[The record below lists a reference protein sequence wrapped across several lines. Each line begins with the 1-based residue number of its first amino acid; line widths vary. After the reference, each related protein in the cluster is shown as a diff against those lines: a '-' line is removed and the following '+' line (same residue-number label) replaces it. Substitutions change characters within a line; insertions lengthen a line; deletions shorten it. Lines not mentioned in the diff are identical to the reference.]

1 MSGSFVAIRS
11 ETGCVAGS
19 RRRAWLHA
27 AICIDSRLVG
37 ATLPPGK
44 FSQKN
49 QEQGRE
55 RRETRHRVLSGAGLS
70 SALAPFRIRN
80 YRFQWPSD
88 LLTSWAFEVETLVL
102 GWYIM
107 VETGSVL
114 LLTVLASLQYVGTL
128 IAPVVGMIGDRLGH
142 RDLLAAMRFAY
153 TVLSGTIM
161 TLALSG
167 HLAPFNVM
175 VIVTLMGL
183 IRPSDLGVR
192 GALLADIMPPERL
205 VGAISLART
214 TQDSARIAGALT
226 GASLFAALGIG
237 YVYVAIAC
245 FYFTAAILMLC
256 MTRPVQSHGAGHAA
270 DVAHGASLLRD
281 LKEGIVYAWSGPGMR
296 AALCVAFL
304 ANLTAFP
311 LTNGLLPYVA
321 RDIFHTDQT
330 GLGYL
335 SASFAVG
342 SLIGSITL
350 SMAGGVRIARLLIG
364 ATLAWY
370 AMLLVFVELRTM
382 PVAMACL
389 VLAGTAQSMSMI
401 SAAVM
406 LMRNAS
412 AHLRGRVMGVR
423 MMVIYGLPLGL
434 LAAGS
439 LIDMIGYTATG
450 TLLAAAGFIAMLGIA
465 LRWRADLWPVH
476 APANAR

>member
-1 MSGSFVAIRS
+1 M
-11 ETGCVAGS
+11 
-19 RRRAWLHA
+19 
-27 AICIDSRLVG
+27 
-37 ATLPPGK
+37 
-44 FSQKN
+44 
-49 QEQGRE
+49 
-55 RRETRHRVLSGAGLS
+55 SGAGRT
-70 SALAPFRIRN
+70 SALAPFHIRN

-128 IAPVVGMIGDRLGH
+128 IAPVLGMVGDRMGH

-153 TVLSGTIM
+153 TVLSATIM
-161 TLALSG
+161 TLALTG
-167 HLAPFNVM
+167 HLAPLNVM
-175 VIVTLMGL
+175 IIVSIMGL

-192 GALLADIMPPERL
+192 GALLADIMPAKLL

-226 GASLFAALGIG
+226 GAALFAALGIG
-237 YVYVAIAC
+237 FVYVAIAC
-245 FYFTAAILMLC
+245 FYLAAAVLMLC
-256 MTRPVQSHGAGHAA
+256 LTRPEKSLGAVDHPAN
-270 DVAHGASLLRD
+270 DTPSSTLLRD

-350 SMAGGVRIARLLIG
+350 TLAGGVRIARLLIG

-370 AMLLVFVELRTM
+370 AMLLVFVEIRTM

-389 VLAGTAQSMSMI
+389 VLAGMAQSMSMI

-406 LMRNAS
+406 LMRHAS

-439 LIDMIGYTATG
+439 LIDLIGYSATG
-450 TLLAAAGFIAMLGIA
+450 TLFAVVGFIAMMAIA
-465 LRWRADLWPVH
+465 LHWRADLWPVH
-476 APANAR
+476 APANL

>member
-1 MSGSFVAIRS
+1 MSG
-11 ETGCVAGS
+11 T
-19 RRRAWLHA
+19 
-27 AICIDSRLVG
+27 
-37 ATLPPGK
+37 
-44 FSQKN
+44 
-49 QEQGRE
+49 
-55 RRETRHRVLSGAGLS
+55 TRT
-70 SALAPFRIRN
+70 SALAPFRIRS

-128 IAPVVGMIGDRLGH
+128 VAPVVGMIGDRMGH
-142 RDLLAAMRFAY
+142 RDLLAVMRFAY
-153 TVLSGTIM
+153 TALAGTIM
-161 TLALSG
+161 TLALTG
-167 HLAPFNVM
+167 HLAPVNVM
-175 VIVTLMGL
+175 IIVAIMGL

-192 GALLADIMPPERL
+192 GALLADIMPPEQL

-226 GASLFAALGIG
+226 GAGLFAALGIG
-237 YVYVAIAC
+237 YVYVGIAS
-245 FYFTAAILMLC
+245 FYFVAAILMLC
-256 MTRPVQSHGAGHAA
+256 MGRPKSHGTAA
-270 DVAHGASLLRD
+270 QSDVDLPGSKLLRD

-389 VLAGTAQSMSMI
+389 VLAGIAQCMSMI

-439 LIDMIGYTATG
+439 LIDLIGYTATG
-450 TLLAAAGFIAMLGIA
+450 TLLAAAGFMAMLAIA
-465 LRWRADLWPVH
+465 VHWRADLWPVH

>member
-1 MSGSFVAIRS
+1 LSGSKR
-11 ETGCVAGS
+11 T
-19 RRRAWLHA
+19 
-27 AICIDSRLVG
+27 
-37 ATLPPGK
+37 
-44 FSQKN
+44 
-49 QEQGRE
+49 
-55 RRETRHRVLSGAGLS
+55 
-70 SALAPFRIRN
+70 SALAPFHIRN

-107 VETGSVL
+107 VQTGSVL

-128 IAPVVGMIGDRLGH
+128 IAPVLGMIGDRMGH
-142 RDLLAAMRFAY
+142 RDLLAAMRFTY
-153 TVLSGTIM
+153 TALSATIM
-161 TLALSG
+161 ALALSG
-167 HLAPFNVM
+167 HLAPLNVM
-175 VIVTLMGL
+175 IIVSIMGV
-183 IRPSDLGVR
+183 IRPSDIGMR
-192 GALLADIMPPERL
+192 GALLADIMPSELL

-226 GASLFAALGIG
+226 GAALFAALGIG
-237 YVYVAIAC
+237 FVYVAITG
-245 FYFTAAILMLC
+245 FYLAAAVLMLC
-256 MTRPVQSHGAGHAA
+256 LTRPKTLGAVDHPAKDAPG
-270 DVAHGASLLRD
+270 STLLRD
-281 LKEGIVYAWSGPGMR
+281 LKDGIVYAWSGPGMR

-342 SLIGSITL
+342 SLIGSVTL
-350 SMAGGVRIARLLIG
+350 SLAGGVRIARLLIG

-370 AMLLVFVELRTM
+370 ATLLVFVELRTM
-382 PVAMACL
+382 PVAMICL
-389 VLAGTAQSMSMI
+389 VLAGIAQSMSMI

-423 MMVIYGLPLGL
+423 MMVVYGLPLGL

-439 LIDMIGYTATG
+439 LIDLIGYSATG
-450 TLLAAAGFIAMLGIA
+450 TLYAAAGFFTMMAIA
-465 LRWRADLWPVH
+465 LHWRADLWPVH
-476 APANAR
+476 APANVR

>member
-1 MSGSFVAIRS
+1 MSA
-11 ETGCVAGS
+11 AA
-19 RRRAWLHA
+19 RR
-27 AICIDSRLVG
+27 
-37 ATLPPGK
+37 
-44 FSQKN
+44 
-49 QEQGRE
+49 
-55 RRETRHRVLSGAGLS
+55 

-102 GWYIM
+102 GWYIL

-114 LLTVLASLQYVGTL
+114 LLTILASLQYVGTL
-128 IAPVVGMIGDRLGH
+128 VAPVLGMVGDRIGH
-142 RDLLAAMRFAY
+142 RDLLVVLRLAY
-153 TVLSGTIM
+153 TALASTIM
-161 TLALSG
+161 ALALTG
-167 HLAPFNVM
+167 HLAPLNVM
-175 VIVTLMGL
+175 IIVAIMGL
-183 IRPSDLGVR
+183 IRSSDLGIR
-192 GALLADIMPPERL
+192 SALLADIMPAEQL
-205 VGAISLART
+205 VGAISLSRT

-226 GASLFAALGIG
+226 GAGLFAVLGIG
-237 YVYVAIAC
+237 LVYAAVAC
-245 FYFTAAILMLC
+245 LYLMSTALMLC
-256 MTRPVQSHGAGHAA
+256 VTRPAKSLAA
-270 DVAHGASLLRD
+270 DHATGEHASLKLLRD
-281 LKEGIVYAWSGPGMR
+281 LKEGIVYAWNGPGMG

-311 LTNGLLPYVA
+311 FTHGLLPFVA

-350 SMAGGVRIARLLIG
+350 SLVSGLRIARLLIG

-370 AMLLVFVELRTM
+370 TMLLVFVEIRTM

-389 VLAGTAQSMSMI
+389 VLAGIAQSMSMI
-401 SAAVM
+401 SAAVI
-406 LMRNAS
+406 LMRTAS

-439 LIDMIGYTATG
+439 LIDIIGYSATG
-450 TLLAAAGFIAMLGIA
+450 SLYAVAGIIAMLAIA
-465 LRWRADLWPVH
+465 IRWRADLWPVH

>member
-1 MSGSFVAIRS
+1 MSTAVR
-11 ETGCVAGS
+11 
-19 RRRAWLHA
+19 
-27 AICIDSRLVG
+27 
-37 ATLPPGK
+37 P
-44 FSQKN
+44 
-49 QEQGRE
+49 
-55 RRETRHRVLSGAGLS
+55 

-114 LLTVLASLQYVGTL
+114 LLTILASLQYVGTL
-128 IAPVVGMIGDRLGH
+128 IAPVFGMVGDRIGH
-142 RDLLAAMRFAY
+142 RDLLVAMRLAY
-153 TVLSGTIM
+153 TALSSTIM
-161 TLALSG
+161 ALALTG
-167 HLAPFNVM
+167 HLAPLNVM
-175 VIVTLMGL
+175 IVVAVMGL
-183 IRPSDLGVR
+183 IRPSDLGMR
-192 GALLADIMPPERL
+192 SALLASIMPAEQL
-205 VGAISLART
+205 VGAISLSRT

-226 GASLFAALGIG
+226 GAGLFAALGIG
-237 YVYVAIAC
+237 LVYVAIASL
-245 FYFTAAILMLC
+245 YLVAAILMLGL
-256 MTRPVQSHGAGHAA
+256 TRQAKSSAASHRPVDGRAGT
-270 DVAHGASLLRD
+270 GLLRD
-281 LKEGIVYAWSGPGMR
+281 LKEGVAYAWNGPGMR

-311 LTNGLLPYVA
+311 LTNGLLPFVA

-350 SMAGGVRIARLLIG
+350 SLVGGLPIARLLIG

-370 AMLLVFVELRTM
+370 AMLLVFVGLRTM

-389 VLAGTAQSMSMI
+389 VLAGIAQSMSMI
-401 SAAVM
+401 AAAVI
-406 LMRNAS
+406 LMRAAS

-439 LIDMIGYTATG
+439 LIDRIGYSATG
-450 TLLAAAGFIAMLGIA
+450 SLYAISGFIAMMGIA
-465 LRWRADLWPVH
+465 VRWRDDLWPAH